1 MQIRLISRG
10 RAGKPMR
17 PRRPVKSAQESI
29 FRVREWRCDM
39 EDSVVDFEQAA
50 DVEDVFVDEA
60 IVP

>member
-1 MQIRLISRG
+1 
-10 RAGKPMR
+10 MR